1 MATIDNRTGAP
12 HFWFEQTGREGER
25 LDVLVVRA
33 TFDFAANGDLMTFA
47 KQQTP
52 IVFGD
57 KFDGPVSSDPLR
69 AVVQDDGDLLPYKPG
84 TDILVSGHAVAPNGH
99 AQPSWLASICVGQVK
114 KELRLH
120 GPRQFRKDFF
130 GWRLDP
136 SESVARVRLD
146 YRAAFGGCFDVPNAL
161 TADGLP
167 DAIKHPGN
175 PAGCGWLPDPA
186 DYKTLSKPARQHIA
200 KWIKG
205 LTVLP
210 APQIEA
216 ASEPIKHPQ
225 RKVAAQGMGA
235 IARWWEPRLGYQGT
249 FDERWR
255 TKRYPQL
262 PENFDSRFYQSA
274 HPDLIVSP
282 HLDCDETVTL
292 TGLLPQPQEMRLPGW
307 RLIAVVK
314 HVSGEQSVSL
324 PLLDTVR
331 FDLDAGQATLVWRTH
346 FNFDD
351 PVIEIALAGTTAT
364 IESDQSLLAVADGV
378 IR

>member
-25 LDVLVVRA
+25 LDVLIVRA
-33 TFDFAANGDLMTFA
+33 TFDFAADGALMTFA
-47 KQQTP
+47 KQQSP

-84 TDILVSGHAVAPNGH
+84 TDILVSGHAVAPNGQ
-99 AQPSWLASICVGQVK
+99 AQPSWLASICVGRVK

-130 GWRLDP
+130 GWRLDS
-136 SESVARVRLD
+136 SEPVARVRLD
-146 YRAAFGGCFDVPNAL
+146 YRAAFGGCFDVPDAL

-167 DAIKHPGN
+167 DVIKHPGN

-186 DYKTLSKPARQHIA
+186 DYKRLSKPARQHIA

-255 TKRYPQL
+255 NTRYPQL

-282 HLDCDETVTL
+282 HLGCDETVTL

>member
-12 HFWFEQTGREGER
+12 HFWFEQTGRDGER
-25 LDVLVVRA
+25 LDVLIVRA

-47 KQQTP
+47 KQQSP

-57 KFDGPVSSDPLR
+57 KFDGPVSSDPFR

-84 TDILVSGHAVAPNGH
+84 TDILVSGDAVAPNGQ
-99 AQPSWLASICVGQVK
+99 AQASWLASICVGLVK

-146 YRAAFGGCFDVPNAL
+146 YRAAFGGCFEIPGAL

-167 DAIKHPGN
+167 DVIKHPGN
-175 PAGCGWLPDPA
+175 PAGCGWLPDSA
-186 DYKTLSKPARQHIA
+186 DYQALSKPARRHIA
-200 KWIKG
+200 KWIKS
-205 LTVLP
+205 LTVLA

-216 ASEPIKHPQ
+216 ASEPIRHPQ
-225 RKVAAQGMGA
+225 CKVSAQGMGA
-235 IARWWEPRLGYQGT
+235 IARWWAPRLGYQGI
-249 FDERWR
+249 FDENWR
-255 TKRYPQL
+255 TTRYPKL

-274 HPDLIVSP
+274 HPDLIAFP
-282 HLDCDETVTL
+282 HLHGDEDVIL
-292 TGLLPQPQEMRLPGW
+292 TGLLRKRQEMRLPGW
-307 RLIAVVK
+307 RLMTVVK
-314 HVSGEQSVSL
+314 RASGEQSVSL

-331 FDLDAGQATLVWRTH
+331 FDLDAGQVSIVWRTH
-346 FNFDD
+346 FNCDD
-351 PVIEIALAGTTAT
+351 PVTEIILGATAT
-364 IESDQSLLAVADGV
+364 AIEADQSVLSIADGV
-378 IR
+378 TS

>member
-25 LDVLVVRA
+25 LDVLIVRA
-33 TFDFAANGDLMTFA
+33 TFDFAADGESMTFA
-47 KQQTP
+47 KQQSP

-57 KFDGPVSSDPLR
+57 KFDGPASSDPLR
-69 AVVQDDGDLLPYKPG
+69 AVVHDDGDLLPYKPG
-84 TDILVSGHAVAPNGH
+84 TDILVSGHAVAPNGN
-99 AQPSWLASICVGQVK
+99 AQSSWLASISVGQAK

-146 YRAAFGGCFDVPNAL
+146 YRAAFGGCFNVPDSL

-167 DAIKHPGN
+167 DVIKHPGN

-186 DYKTLSKPARQHIA
+186 DYKALSKPARRHIA
-200 KWIKG
+200 KWIKS
-205 LTVLP
+205 LTVLA

-216 ASEPIKHPQ
+216 ASEPIEHPR

-235 IARWWEPRLGYQGT
+235 IARWWEPRLGYQGCL
-249 FDERWR
+249 DERWR

-282 HLDCDETVTL
+282 HLGGDENVIL
-292 TGLLPQPQEMRLPGW
+292 TGLLPQRQEMRLPGW

-314 HVSGEQSVSL
+314 RVSGEHSVSL

-331 FDLDAGQATLVWRTH
+331 FDLDAGQASIVWRTH
-346 FNFDD
+346 FNCDD
-351 PVIEIALAGTTAT
+351 PVTEIMLAATTAV
-364 IESDQSLLAVADGV
+364 IESDQSLLAIADGGNS
-378 IR
+378 